1 MMREAVTKEWLLEK
15 WDSLHLPIY
24 SDGGEKIAVVSPMAE
39 EVKLGLISRIIN
51 VYHDG
56 DTRHFLNGA
65 RGGKPITDESII
77 MLLVTLASC
86 LNPALFAAKENMRL
100 GHKLRSKTE
109 QQKELE
115 TVKAFLERE
124 LWGDDESELTAAMR
138 RVLAACNNAHSR
150 IQRERE
156 ALNLCAK
163 SAQGLLQEYGL
174 AVDDKGER
182 WRSLLGQLWGVEASD
197 IRGAVRKK

>member
-1 MMREAVTKEWLLEK
+1 MEVTQEWLLEN
-15 WDSLHLPIY
+15 WARLHLPIY
-24 SDGGEKIAVVSPMAE
+24 SDGGEKIAVINPMAE
-39 EVKLGLISRIIN
+39 EVKLDLISRIIN
-51 VYHDG
+51 VYRD
-56 DTRHFLNGA
+56 DDIRHFLKCA
-65 RGGKPITDESII
+65 RGGKLITGESII

-100 GHKLRSKTE
+100 GHKGRSKTE
-109 QQKELE
+109 EHEELE

-124 LWGDDESELTAAMR
+124 LFWGDESELTAAMI

-156 ALNLCAK
+156 ALNLYAK
-163 SAQGLLQEYGL
+163 SARELLQEYGL
-174 AVDDKGER
+174 AVDDKDER
-182 WRSLLGQLWGVEASD
+182 WRGLLGQLWEVSASD

>member
-1 MMREAVTKEWLLEK
+1 MRVTQEFLLDN
-15 WDSLHLPIY
+15 WAHLHLPIY
-24 SDGGEKIAVVSPMAE
+24 SDGGEKIAVVASMAE

-51 VYHDG
+51 VYHDS
-56 DTRHFLNGA
+56 DTRHFLNGT
-65 RGGKPITDESII
+65 RGGKSITDESII

-86 LNPALFAAKENMRL
+86 LNPALFAAKDNMRF

-124 LWGDDESELTAAMR
+124 LLGDDESELTAAMR
-138 RVLAACNNAHSR
+138 RVLAACKNAHSR

-156 ALNLCAK
+156 ALNRYSK
-163 SAQGLLQEYGL
+163 SARGLLQEYGL
-174 AVDDKGER
+174 AVDDKDER
-182 WRSLLGQLWGVEASD
+182 WRVLLGQLWGVEASD